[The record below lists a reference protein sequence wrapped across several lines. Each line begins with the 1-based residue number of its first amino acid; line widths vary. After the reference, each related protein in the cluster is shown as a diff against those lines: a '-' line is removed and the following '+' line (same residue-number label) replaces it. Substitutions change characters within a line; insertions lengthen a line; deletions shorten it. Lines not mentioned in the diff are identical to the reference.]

1 MYKGIGV
8 NMDKEYKA
16 LRKRSKRFVPPSYYK
31 DNYHPSNNNEYC
43 SCNDYDEY
51 HDNLKNYSF
60 FDTMDDMK
68 DFVQSDENNRK
79 IKCCLLDEK
88 VEINKRMIII
98 SCIGAAAGII
108 GMTCAIK
115 KMNSNPQK
123 RFLTAAPTLMK
134 FAKNM
139 L

>member
-8 NMDKEYKA
+8 NMDKEYRA
-16 LRKRSKRFVPPSYYK
+16 LRKRTKRFVPPSYYK
-31 DNYHPSNNNEYC
+31 DNCPSNNYDYC

-51 HDNLKNYSF
+51 NDNINDYSF
-60 FDTMDDMK
+60 FNAIEDMK
-68 DFVQSDENNRK
+68 DCVQSNDNSCK
-79 IKCCLLDEK
+79 IKSCLLDKEI
-88 VEINKRMIII
+88 EINKKMLII

-115 KMNSNPQK
+115 KMNSKPQK
-123 RFLTAAPTLMK
+123 RFLTTAPTLMK

>member
-1 MYKGIGV
+1 MYKGIGI

-31 DNYHPSNNNEYC
+31 DSYPINNN
-43 SCNDYDEY
+43 DYSNYEDYE
-51 HDNLKNYSF
+51 DNLKGYSF
-60 FDTMDDMK
+60 FDAVEDMK
-68 DFVQSDENNRK
+68 DCANSHDDNCTIRS
-79 IKCCLLDEK
+79 CLLDKEVEVNKK
-88 VEINKRMIII
+88 VVIA

-108 GMTCAIK
+108 GITYAIK
-115 KMNSNPQK
+115 KMSSRPQK

-134 FAKNM
+134 FAKNI

>member
-8 NMDKEYKA
+8 NMDKEYRA
-16 LRKRSKRFVPPSYYK
+16 LRKRTKRFVPPSYYK
-31 DNYHPSNNNEYC
+31 DSCPSNNYDYRSCNEY
-43 SCNDYDEY
+43 SDNIND
-51 HDNLKNYSF
+51 YSF
-60 FDTMDDMK
+60 FDAMEDMK
-68 DFVQSDENNRK
+68 DYVQSNDNNCRVK
-79 IKCCLLDEK
+79 SCLLDKE
-88 VEINKRMIII
+88 VEINKKMVIV

-115 KMNSNPQK
+115 KMNSKPQK